1 MAPGRSKEA
10 DRRAGLRELFHG
22 ELFCGELVRGELF
35 QGDPRDHDLFG
46 RDGPRPTRDAFL
58 RRDLAVRYEIGQDR
72 STSTTALTTDL
83 SALVS
88 LVGFCWEALVPANAR
103 VGWCWIADVIEP
115 GS

>member
-10 DRRAGLRELFHG
+10 DRRAGLRDLF
-22 ELFCGELVRGELF
+22 RGELIPGEPF
-35 QGDPRDHDLFG
+35 QSDPLDHDLFG

-58 RRDLAVRYEIGQDR
+58 RRDLAVRNEIGQDN

-83 SALVS
+83 SAIVS
-88 LVGFCWEALVPANAR
+88 LVGFCWEALVRANAR
-103 VGWCWIADVIEP
+103 VGCWIADVIEA